1 VGGLYTC
8 EGERSRRERGKS
20 QRLQRP
26 RPGRGRRHGRLRHP
40 ACRVGALQIKII
52 SWRCEQARRTVD
64 WVPNSGSYLLMSKL
78 SKYRV
83 LIAGILSPVAA
94 IFLYAVVSQMLGRAS
109 ADLEKDWLFR
119 LSLATL
125 AMTLPFLGTLVLAIK
140 DRRRQALFLSG
151 KIGLALA
158 TLSLG
163 LVLSPVSDGIT
174 RLKQSRNQAMRDV
187 AAPPFETVDIFGN
200 SQRLGDH
207 KGEVVL
213 VNIWATWCAPCRNE
227 MPKLDR
233 LYRERKDK
241 GLIVFGFSDE
251 DVNLQQ
257 KYVKEVPV
265 SYPLLTLRGQVPNL
279 YRDIARYPAIFLIDR
294 QGRLQPAPSPDQP
307 FEKVEAAV
315 DALLN
320 SGA

>member
-1 VGGLYTC
+1 
-8 EGERSRRERGKS
+8 
-20 QRLQRP
+20 
-26 RPGRGRRHGRLRHP
+26 
-40 ACRVGALQIKII
+40 
-52 SWRCEQARRTVD
+52 
-64 WVPNSGSYLLMSKL
+64 MSKL

-83 LIAGILSPVAA
+83 LISGILSPVAA
-94 IFLYAVVSQMLGRAS
+94 IFLYAVVNGTLIRLSS
-109 ADLEKDWLFR
+109 DLEKDWLFR

-125 AMTLPFLGTLVLAIK
+125 AMTVPFLGTLTLAIK
-140 DRRRQALFLSG
+140 DHRRQALSLSG
-151 KIGLALA
+151 KVGLGIA

-233 LYRERKDK
+233 LYRERKDQ
-241 GLIVFGFSDE
+241 GFVVFGVSDE
-251 DVNLQQ
+251 DAELQR

-265 SYPLLTLRGQVPNL
+265 SYPLLTLHGEVPNL
-279 YRDIARYPAIFLIDR
+279 YRDIARYPALFLIDR
-294 QGRLQPAPSPDQP
+294 RGQLQPAPSPEQP

-315 DALLN
+315 DALLKN
-320 SGA
+320 GAR